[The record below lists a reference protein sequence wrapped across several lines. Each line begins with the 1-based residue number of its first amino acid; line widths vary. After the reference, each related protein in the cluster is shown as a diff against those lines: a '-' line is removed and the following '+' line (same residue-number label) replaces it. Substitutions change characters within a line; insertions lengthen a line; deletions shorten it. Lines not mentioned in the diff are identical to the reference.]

1 MVAAS
6 RATVSKSAMAAAG
19 ASLATVSSTSALLS
33 LLCHRPDH
41 LHHRLLGHAAF
52 VLEYG
57 YLVHSLLAGHLCGHD
72 LDLLVGHPWEA
83 G

>member
-1 MVAAS
+1 
-6 RATVSKSAMAAAG
+6 
-19 ASLATVSSTSALLS
+19 
-33 LLCHRPDH
+33 
-41 LHHRLLGHAAF
+41 